1 MTTKLFYVPGTCS
14 LNPHILLREMGA
26 DFKLDKVDRNT
37 KKTQAAAQQASNAA
51 RVFTEIMGTHEKS
64 ILVRQIFEDL
74 AEANFEPKGTKSRG
88 FGKQRIEV
96 GVRKSPA
103 SDFG

>member
-1 MTTKLFYVPGTCS
+1 VANS
-14 LNPHILLREMGA
+14 
-26 DFKLDKVDRNT
+26 
-37 KKTQAAAQQASNAA
+37 A
-51 RVFTEIMGTHEKS
+51 RPPTYPRAYEKS
-64 ILVRQIFEDL
+64 ILAWQIFEDL

>member
-1 MTTKLFYVPGTCS
+1 MRNWLSSARAVGNDRFAGVQGITGRRLEVGPDRRAANNTRVPTY
-14 LNPHILLREMGA
+14 PRA
-26 DFKLDKVDRNT
+26 
-37 KKTQAAAQQASNAA
+37 
-51 RVFTEIMGTHEKS
+51 HEKS
-64 ILVRQIFEDL
+64 ILARQIFEDL